1 MIDLHNHILP
11 GVDDGAV
18 DMRESVAIAQQFV
31 TEGVRQIAA
40 TPHLDPL
47 RGTGP
52 GRETVER
59 LVADVQSAIEDA
71 GVELVVV
78 PGQEI
83 FLTPDVPALFEQGDL
98 LPLGDSRAVLVECSL
113 DQRPLYLD
121 DTLFRLQLAGLQP
134 VLAHPERYSFV
145 QRDVATVDGL
155 VDRGVVLQLTAP
167 ALLGEYGGTVRRT
180 AERLLLRGSYAIGSS
195 DRHHPGRER
204 SLSDLH
210 NRIEELVGMDVAE
223 LLLRTNPRRLLD
235 GQSPLPVEPAE
246 RKRPS
251 LASRLLR
258 RRA

>member
-1 MIDLHNHILP
+1 
-11 GVDDGAV
+11 
-18 DMRESVAIAQQFV
+18 
-31 TEGVRQIAA
+31 
-40 TPHLDPL
+40 
-47 RGTGP
+47 
-52 GRETVER
+52 
-59 LVADVQSAIEDA
+59 
-71 GVELVVV
+71 
-78 PGQEI
+78 
-83 FLTPDVPALFEQGDL
+83 
-98 LPLGDSRAVLVECSL
+98 VECSF

-210 NRIEELVGMDVAE
+210 NRIEELAGMDVAE